1 MLDKEKI
8 EKILQIAKEAGD
20 AIMQYYHDY
29 LKLEIVT
36 KSDNSPVTQADLAAN
51 KIIVEGLLTLFPQ
64 VAVVS
69 EENSEEENLVAAKN
83 DKYFLLDPLDGTKSF
98 IKKLDEFTVNIALIV
113 DGKSVFGVVYL
124 PAKDVIYFTNEKNQ
138 AIRIIGF
145 SSANQGF
152 SIITTSK
159 NKNNLKVICTK
170 REPEKSQIIAALSAK
185 NITVSEVISISS
197 SYKFCLI
204 ADGFAD
210 LYPRQA
216 SISAWDIAAGHAIV
230 KCAGGNVFQFG
241 SDKEIEYKFSDNFNI
256 PFFECY

>member
-1 MLDKEKI
+1 MLSKENI
-8 EKILQIAKEAGD
+8 EKILKIAHEAGD

-29 LKLEIVT
+29 CELEIVT
-36 KSDNSPVTQADLAAN
+36 KSDDSPVTKADLAAN
-51 KIIVEGLLTLFPQ
+51 KIIVEGLLALFPST
-64 VAVVS
+64 AIVS
-69 EENSEEENLVAAKN
+69 EENSEIENLAAAKN
-83 DKYFLLDPLDGTKSF
+83 DKYFLIDPLDGTKSF
-98 IKKLDEFTVNIALIV
+98 IKKLDEFTVNIALII
-113 DGKSVFGVVYL
+113 DRKTIFGVIYA

-138 AIRIIGF
+138 AIRISDF

-152 SIITTSK
+152 GVITTSK
-159 NKNNLKVICTK
+159 NKNNLKVICTQ

-185 NITVSEVISISS
+185 NIAVSEVFSINS

-210 LYPRQA
+210 LYPRHA

-230 KCAGGNVFQFG
+230 KCAGGNVFKLG
-241 SDKEIEYKFSDNFNI
+241 SESELEYKFDKDFAV